1 MLFPLRNSYPGWP
14 GTLFVLIALAF
25 LVPFLRPSLAGL
37 FWFFFK
43 LSVFVY
49 VIIWLRATLPRV
61 RYDQLMQF
69 GWKWLI
75 PIGLAGVAVNAVVGM
90 L

>member
-1 MLFPLRNSYPGWP
+1 ML
-14 GTLFVLIALAF
+14 ALAGAFALIGFVF
-25 LVPFLRPSLAGL
+25 LIPVSRELFSGL

-43 LSVFVY
+43 LTVFIYFV
-49 VIIWLRATLPRV
+49 IWLRATLPRL
-61 RYDQLMQF
+61 RYDQLMSF

-75 PIGLAGVAVNAVVGM
+75 PIGIAGVALNAVIGM